1 MQTNNK
7 NEGVSPTNKNKENTL
22 RSSTTSIDM
31 AAAGCNN
38 ETPYEAMVASS
49 PLQKRNVSSQKVGG
63 VDLRNIE
70 ERSVH
75 SVLRDELDIDDET
88 TVHTEV
94 SDLETMIDTH
104 RDNIEKDSSLIWN
117 ASEQIKNYGIELF
130 SQERPSGDSE
140 SESDERAGSFK
151 EQLDDLYEYVFDVSY
166 DAGFQ
171 YAYQHPDNELIS
183 VLMDLW
189 FAPGL
194 EEDSE
199 LVTTLCESRWPGMNV
214 DWGIFN
220 QGVTDAFDCALEDLI
235 GAQQSTEHG
244 VREQI
249 CQGLPA
255 TSAGAPRHQLT
266 A

>member
-7 NEGVSPTNKNKENTL
+7 NEGVSPTNKNKANTL
-22 RSSTTSIDM
+22 RSSTTSLDM

-38 ETPYEAMVASS
+38 ETPYEAKGAPS
-49 PLQKRNVSSQKVGG
+49 PLQKRNVSIQKVGG

-70 ERSVH
+70 ERSAH

-88 TVHTEV
+88 TIYTEV
-94 SDLETMIDTH
+94 SDLETTIDTH

-130 SQERPSGDSE
+130 SQERLSGDSE
-140 SESDERAGSFK
+140 SESDKRSGSFN
-151 EQLDDLYEYVFDVSY
+151 ERIDDLHEYVFDVSY

-171 YAYQHPDNELIS
+171 YAYQYPDNELIS

-189 FAPGL
+189 FAPDF

-199 LVTTLCESRWPGMNV
+199 LVTTLCESRWPGMHV
-214 DWGIFN
+214 HWVIFT
-220 QGVTDAFDCALEDLI
+220 QGVTDAFDCALGDLI
-235 GAQQSTEHG
+235 GA
-244 VREQI
+244 EQ
-249 CQGLPA
+249 
-255 TSAGAPRHQLT
+255 
-266 A
+266 